1 MISERQLINPNTVP
15 TGTVVVSVEVEAT
28 LEAVWR
34 SLVEP
39 AVVSRWFGELSAP
52 LSQDGNARLSFGD
65 GDFFELKAISLDPPQ
80 LLRYD
85 WRFQGTGPLDTIN
98 WHLQP
103 DAKGCLVTVSDSEAG
118 RTHEAAMMLREGWLD
133 FTKRLV
139 EFHATGESTRYDWR
153 RELDVGIEIE
163 RPVEAVWH
171 ALFAPEAQPLWLPF
185 NTSLQSG
192 TEAVVSD
199 EAEPRALR
207 LLDVEWQ
214 PCEQVVFKLSSEDWD
229 QPTAC
234 KIELKDHLT
243 GTLLNLSHNGWEEI
257 SHDQAAQLQQRK
269 RFCAL
274 WIDALKSSHQLIE
287 LPPGNT

>member
-15 TGTVVVSVEVEAT
+15 TGMVVVTVEVEAT
-28 LEAVWR
+28 VEAIWR

-52 LSQDGNARLSFGD
+52 LSQDGNARLAFGD
-65 GDFFELKAISLDPPQ
+65 GDFFELTAISLDPPQ

-98 WHLQP
+98 WHIQP
-103 DAKGCLVTVSDSEAG
+103 AEKGCLVIVSDSEEG
-118 RTHEAAMMLREGWLD
+118 RSHEAAVMLREGWLD

-139 EFHATGESTRYDWR
+139 DFHATGESTRYDWR

-163 RPVEAVWH
+163 SPVEAVWR
-171 ALFAPEAQPLWLPF
+171 ALFAPESQPLWLPF
-185 NTSLQSG
+185 NASLQSD
-192 TEAVVSD
+192 TEAVVLD
-199 EAEPRALR
+199 EAEPRAFR
-207 LLDVEWQ
+207 LLDVESQ
-214 PCEQVVFKLSSEDWD
+214 PCEQIVFRLSSEDWD
-229 QPTAC
+229 TPTQC

-243 GTLLNLSHNGWEEI
+243 GTLLNVSHNGWEEI
-257 SHDQAAQLQQRK
+257 SQDQAAQLQQRT

-274 WIDALKSSHQLIE
+274 WIDALKRSRQLIE
-287 LPPGNT
+287 QTRGST